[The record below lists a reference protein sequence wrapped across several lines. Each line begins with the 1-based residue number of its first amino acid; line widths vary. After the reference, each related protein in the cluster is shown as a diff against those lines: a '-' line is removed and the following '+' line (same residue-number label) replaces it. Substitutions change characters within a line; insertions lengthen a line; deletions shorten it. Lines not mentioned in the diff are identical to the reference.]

1 MRRGAGTGG
10 WVPGPRVC
18 GLWAQA
24 QAGRHAASPCTV
36 LIKGRLMPS
45 CRGAA
50 QGQHDHQGVR
60 LAAAHTCR
68 WQLHTTHLL
77 MGAQVGGR
85 LRQPLPLSEG
95 EHRPLAA
102 WIPPACTLMHTH
114 AHRLCRQV
122 AAAAAA
128 AGVVLPRRAPPALAA
143 HSHASPP
150 KHVAWHSTAPQR
162 APWLAEL
169 LWAPTCPAP
178 SPRDPLAACAPS
190 R

>member
-114 AHRLCRQV
+114 AHSCTPVVQASGGSCSSCRRG
-122 AAAAAA
+122 AATPRSAGPGSTLPCFAAQARGMA
-128 AGVVLPRRAPPALAA
+128 QHG
-143 HSHASPP
+143 AS
-150 KHVAWHSTAPQR
+150 A
-162 APWLAEL
+162 
-169 LWAPTCPAP
+169 C
-178 SPRDPLAACAPS
+178 PLAGRAAVGSHLPGPKS
-190 R
+190 T